1 MLQQRGLQQH
11 RVSRQHVLLLLLL
24 RALQQHEVVVHRK
37 PSDRVFGGAELRE

>member
-37 PSDRVFGGAELRE
+37 PSDRDVGEEGLCE